1 MSLFEKLPDL
11 KEIKGGLG
19 EQLAAY
25 YGKAAFS
32 NAYVIHD
39 VLIDGKDGHKS
50 QIDLIIIA
58 ANGIYVVEVKT
69 FNGAK
74 IYGDGRK
81 REWQYYL
88 CGHRY
93 DFYNPIMQNKKHV
106 EYLKNMLSDF
116 VGVEFYSVVLILCDD
131 CKVSNVNKSDKIET
145 AVCTSLPA
153 MNRAIKLFS
162 KENKT
167 ELCPTDTRKIYDY
180 IKENQEQG
188 KEARKAHK
196 EDVKAYRQKVQT
208 ESDNRICP
216 YCKKSLVLRHGQ
228 YGDFYGCSG
237 YPKCKYTEKTK

>member
-1 MSLFEKLPDL
+1 
-11 KEIKGGLG
+11 
-19 EQLAAY
+19 
-25 YGKAAFS
+25 
-32 NAYVIHD
+32 
-39 VLIDGKDGHKS
+39 
-50 QIDLIIIA
+50 
-58 ANGIYVVEVKT
+58 
-69 FNGAK
+69 
-74 IYGDGRK
+74 
-81 REWQYYL
+81 
-88 CGHRY
+88 
-93 DFYNPIMQNKKHV
+93 
-106 EYLKNMLSDF
+106 MLSDF

-131 CKVSNVNKSDKIET
+131 CKVSNVNKSDKIDT

-237 YPKCKYTEKTK
+237 YPKCKYTEKQNKRRRLFQLPLLFYKLSSILTINSYFSLSASPISRRTCSNVVWSEVYSVRLEVTFAILSSTHARPSFASARVK

>member
-1 MSLFEKLPDL
+1 M
-11 KEIKGGLG
+11 
-19 EQLAAY
+19 
-25 YGKAAFS
+25 
-32 NAYVIHD
+32 
-39 VLIDGKDGHKS
+39 
-50 QIDLIIIA
+50 IIIA

-131 CKVSNVNKSDKIET
+131 CKVSNVNKSDKIDT